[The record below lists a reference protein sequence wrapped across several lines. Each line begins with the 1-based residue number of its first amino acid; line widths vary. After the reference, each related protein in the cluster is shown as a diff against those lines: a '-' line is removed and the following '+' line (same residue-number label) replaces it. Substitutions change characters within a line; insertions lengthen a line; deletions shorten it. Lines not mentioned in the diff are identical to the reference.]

1 MNYTISLTSFLTVIT
16 FSVVFPLILPIG
28 LLYFSL
34 RYFIQKYNLL
44 CLFAIPKEGLS
55 RVAESGQ
62 YFLEFALVFF
72 QLVTSL
78 TFMLSQGEVY
88 YVLGSLFALGTL
100 VQLATVSVCFYRHA
114 LKKTLVETKSIERT
128 ELLMEDFRHP
138 LIAVGVDQLGLS
150 GF

>member
-1 MNYTISLTSFLTVIT
+1 MNYTISLTSFLTVLT

-34 RYFIQKYNLL
+34 RYIIQKYNLL

-55 RVAESGQ
+55 RVAESSQ

-78 TFMLSQGEVY
+78 TFMLSQGQVY
-88 YVLGSLFALGTL
+88 YVVGGIFALGTL
-100 VQLATVSVCFYRHA
+100 VLLAAVGVCFYRHA
-114 LKKTLVETKSIERT
+114 LKKTLVEAKSIEKT
-128 ELLMEDFRHP
+128 ELLTGDFRHP
-138 LIAVGVDQLGLS
+138 LIAVGVDQLGLA